1 MGQTSKSITT
11 IFLISLGI
19 ILILSFGIW
28 YRLKSPKLG
37 GNFQLTSQ
45 GSIFKFESVAKPLN
59 LIYFGY
65 TKCPDVCPM
74 SLSFAA
80 QAFQKLSASELQKV
94 QFIFISVDHEHE
106 TAENALKYARQFHD
120 SFLGTTGSEKS
131 IDAVVKLFG
140 AGYFLE
146 KNPKSYIGY
155 SITHTDRIY
164 FTDNNGIVLDSIPN
178 PRESETIL
186 KKIKENL

>member
-1 MGQTSKSITT
+1 MGQISKSITS
-11 IFLISLGI
+11 IFIISLVI
-19 ILILSFGIW
+19 IIAVSFSVW
-28 YRLKSPKLG
+28 QRLKTPVLG
-37 GNFQLTSQ
+37 GKFELTSHANV
-45 GSIFKFESVAKPLN
+45 FKFNAVAKPLN

-80 QAFQKLSASELQKV
+80 QAFQKLSADELEKV

-106 TAENALKYARQFHD
+106 TAENTLKYARQFHD
-120 SFLGTTGSEKS
+120 SFLGTTGDEKS
-131 IDAVVKLFG
+131 VDAVVKLFG

-155 SITHTDRIY
+155 SITHTDRIF
-164 FTDNNGIVLDSIPN
+164 FTNSKGIVLDSIPN
-178 PRESETIL
+178 PRDSETIY

>member
-1 MGQTSKSITT
+1 MGQTSKSLAA
-11 IFLISLGI
+11 IFLISLVVF
-19 ILILSFGIW
+19 LALSFGIW

-37 GNFQLTSQ
+37 GNFELTSKEN
-45 GSIFKFESVAKPLN
+45 IFKFETVAKPLN

-80 QAFQKLSASELQKV
+80 QAFQKLNASELQKV
-94 QFIFISVDHEHE
+94 QFIFISVDHENE
-106 TAENALKYARQFHD
+106 TSENALKYARQFHD
-120 SFLGTTGSEKS
+120 SFLGTTGNEQS
-131 IDAVVKLFG
+131 IDATVKLFG

-164 FTDNNGIVLDSIPN
+164 FTNTKGIVLDSIPN
-178 PRESETIL
+178 PRDSEAIL
-186 KKIKENL
+186 NKIKENL